1 MEWLLGNV
9 LNVLSMGDGLVGLGA
24 AVVTIASG
32 LDRMTPKI
40 NLQDSI
46 KDVNKVT
53 SILSKVLS
61 FLAMNNFGAV
71 GKAK

>member
-71 GKAK
+71 GKK